1 VVCNHRR
8 TTIVPD
14 DEENKNQ
21 APQRTTGETAKSSG
35 DPGRTP
41 SKAEGDEE
49 TVDEDI
55 DQKLGDRGTQRG

>member
-1 VVCNHRR
+1 
-8 TTIVPD
+8 VPD
-14 DEENKNQ
+14 NEENKNQ
-21 APQRTTGETAKSSG
+21 APQRTASETAKSSG

-55 DQKLGDRGTQRG
+55 AQKLGDTGTHKG